1 MRLIIN
7 LLVTAVSAFLLSKI
21 LSGVHFQDFGSA
33 IIFAIVLGILNM
45 LVRPI
50 LAILSLPITIL
61 TLGLFSLVINAVMIL
76 LCDHF
81 MDSMTVDGFGWAFV
95 FSILLSIVSAIIG
108 SLFTK
113 D

>member
-7 LLVTAVSAFLLSKI
+7 LLITAVSAFLLSKI
-21 LSGVHFQDFGSA
+21 LSGVHFEDFGST
-33 IIFAIVLGILNM
+33 IIFAIVLGILNL

-61 TLGLFSLVINAVMIL
+61 TLGLFSLVINAAIIL
-76 LCDHF
+76 LCDNF
-81 MDSMTVDGFGWAFV
+81 MDSMTVDGFWWAFL
-95 FSILLSIVSAIIG
+95 FSILLSIVTSVFGA
-108 SLFTK
+108 LFGK

>member
-7 LLVTAVSAFLLSKI
+7 LLITAVSAFLLSKI
-21 LSGVHFQDFGSA
+21 LSGVHFEDFGST
-33 IIFAIVLGILNM
+33 IIFAIVLGILNL

-61 TLGLFSLVINAVMIL
+61 TLGLFSLVINAAIIL
-76 LCDHF
+76 LCDNF
-81 MDSMTVDGFGWAFV
+81 MDSMTVDGFWWAFL
-95 FSILLSIVSAIIG
+95 FSILLSIVTSVVGA
-108 SLFTK
+108 LFGK

>member
-7 LLVTAVSAFLLSKI
+7 LLITAVSAFLLSKI
-21 LSGVHFQDFGSA
+21 LSGVHFQDFTST

-45 LVRPI
+45 LVRPV

-61 TLGLFSLVINAVMIL
+61 TLGLFSLVINAVIIL

-81 MDSMTVDGFGWAFV
+81 MDSMTVDGFGWAFL
-95 FSILLSIVSAIIG
+95 FSILLSIVTGVFGA
-108 SLFTK
+108 LFSK